1 MNQLF
6 TDLEILDQTKQA
18 LEDMNL
24 VEPTQIQSLA
34 IPKMIEG
41 LDIIAQAKTGTG
53 KTFAFAIPILEKINF
68 KNKKIQAVILTPTR
82 ELALQVYKE
91 IVKLVKYYKEITV
104 IPIVGG
110 ESYTKQFANLKKNPH
125 IIVATPGRLIDHLD
139 RNTIDLSSLEVLT
152 LDEADEMLK
161 MGFQEDIERI
171 LKETPKTRQT
181 VLFSATIP
189 PFIKKI
195 ATNYQK
201 NPITVKVEADSL
213 TVDKIIQNYYM
224 VKEKDKKQLLIRL
237 IDYLQPK
244 SAIIFANTKKDVD
257 EITEFL
263 QKNKYS
269 ADGLHGDLKQ
279 TQRSYVMNNFRNNNT
294 KFLVATD
301 VAARGLDVENIEL
314 VINYD
319 VPHEL
324 EVYVHR
330 IGRTGRAGSKGESY
344 TFITPR
350 KARFSSEIEK
360 FTNSKMFLK
369 QIPSKED
376 IESKQNYNF
385 IKELK
390 QRVNKN
396 ESNNDNII
404 NNLISEGFT
413 ERAILNALIED
424 IKPSTN
430 RYKKIDIIETKKNKN
445 QGRSNSNMLTVAV
458 NIGKKERLTPDVLL
472 KLLRKEYNIDSR
484 FVGNIK
490 HLQDETKFEI
500 SDRDLKKINTNK
512 KVVFKGK
519 RIKFKMSK

>member
-1 MNQLF
+1 M
-6 TDLEILDQTKQA
+6 
-18 LEDMNL
+18 
-24 VEPTQIQSLA
+24 
-34 IPKMIEG
+34 
-41 LDIIAQAKTGTG
+41 
-53 KTFAFAIPILEKINF
+53 
-68 KNKKIQAVILTPTR
+68 
-82 ELALQVYKE
+82 
-91 IVKLVKYYKEITV
+91 
-104 IPIVGG
+104 
-110 ESYTKQFANLKKNPH
+110 
-125 IIVATPGRLIDHLD
+125 
-139 RNTIDLSSLEVLT
+139 
-152 LDEADEMLK
+152 
-161 MGFQEDIERI
+161 
-171 LKETPKTRQT
+171 
-181 VLFSATIP
+181 P

-195 ATNYQK
+195 AKNYQK
-201 NPITVKVEADSL
+201 SPITVKVEGTSL
-213 TVDKIIQNYYM
+213 TVDKIDQNYYM

-324 EVYVHR
+324 EIYVHR
-330 IGRTGRAGSKGESY
+330 IGRTGRAGNKGEAY

-360 FTNSKMFLK
+360 FTNSKLFLK

-390 QRVNKN
+390 QKVNKN
-396 ESNNDNII
+396 EGKNEDIIKELIND
-404 NNLISEGFT
+404 GFT
-413 ERAILNALIED
+413 ERQILNSLLED

-430 RYKKIDIIETKKNKN
+430 RYNKIDIIETKKNKN
-445 QGRSNSNMLTVAV
+445 QGRSNNNMLTVAV

-484 FVGNIK
+484 FIGNIK

-512 KVVFKGK
+512 KVIFKGK